1 MCDCRHRDPFAT
13 PTACA
18 ALAPRQTDGV
28 EARTQY
34 DRPGDEREE
43 TDGQSL
49 HSLQECI
56 CELLIRNQELRMSLL
71 ESATNYQSREPDP
84 MNAAHSSENI
94 DSNCRSFP
102 LGPPT

>member
-18 ALAPRQTDGV
+18 ASEPRQTDGV

-34 DRPGDEREE
+34 DRPGDERED

-49 HSLQECI
+49 HSLQKWI
-56 CELLIRNQELRMSLL
+56 CELLIKNQELRMSLL
-71 ESATNYQSREPDP
+71 DSETNHPSWEADQ
-84 MNAAHSSENI
+84 
-94 DSNCRSFP
+94 
-102 LGPPT
+102 